1 MQEAL
6 EDEVFY
12 NTPIPVINT
21 SLSETFNFLDDLTMK
36 LESVA
41 ANPAGMLQE
50 VETAIE
56 SALGIGDDAFSLG
69 LSNGNLDI
77 NFNWKAIFSDKF
89 DFNLDLNTFKE
100 LSGNVGAAALDA
112 IDSFA
117 DLAGGGNLTLE
128 AIAELNFDI
137 GINLDSLLKGEAKI
151 FLRDYDKSTG
161 KGTHAQIG
169 ARVEGRELDL
179 NFKAGP
185 INLGIN
191 NGTVVLDAD
200 GNLETKDYAG
210 LLVAIDQK
218 AGSTPDDGLFY
229 IGKESFGDNFQV
241 KVNGGFD
248 VNLPLRMEL
257 AGFDTNIG
265 TFEVKT
271 NPVYGDQ
278 GLVQLFKH
286 LANSADKGAENPLV
300 MKYPDIRK
308 KFEELGG
315 KFSLLGLINDPSFIL
330 DSVDIAVETLED
342 VLDSNLAQDIPLVG
356 DKLGDAASFLRDMR
370 LGILSDLRKKLSG
383 NGKAI
388 EFIRETLYD
397 VLGPNKLNI
406 LLDTNKDNRISIED
420 VMVGWYDKLGNLM
433 QNWSV
438 GGELPGGA
446 DAIQFDMD
454 LGQNLLGTG
463 FDLPLDFSIPGFS
476 LDVDGGFALDIGW
489 KFDFGFGFCLQDS
502 FYLATNEGSEL
513 SLDIKAYLD
522 GSPTDPAITPFK
534 GEGNLLFLKAEIEDN
549 NPDGRASGIYGGLSL
564 DLKGDERGRMSIGKL
579 LSGRAKDLFGVS
591 FGVDTKLDLGMT
603 L

>member
-1 MQEAL
+1 M
-6 EDEVFY
+6 
-12 NTPIPVINT
+12 
-21 SLSETFNFLDDLTMK
+21 
-36 LESVA
+36 
-41 ANPAGMLQE
+41 
-50 VETAIE
+50 
-56 SALGIGDDAFSLG
+56 
-69 LSNGNLDI
+69 
-77 NFNWKAIFSDKF
+77 
-89 DFNLDLNTFKE
+89 
-100 LSGNVGAAALDA
+100 
-112 IDSFA
+112 
-117 DLAGGGNLTLE
+117 
-128 AIAELNFDI
+128 
-137 GINLDSLLKGEAKI
+137 
-151 FLRDYDKSTG
+151 
-161 KGTHAQIG
+161 
-169 ARVEGRELDL
+169 
-179 NFKAGP
+179 
-185 INLGIN
+185 
-191 NGTVVLDAD
+191 
-200 GNLETKDYAG
+200 
-210 LLVAIDQK
+210 
-218 AGSTPDDGLFY
+218 
-229 IGKESFGDNFQV
+229 
-241 KVNGGFD
+241 
-248 VNLPLRMEL
+248 
-257 AGFDTNIG
+257 
-265 TFEVKT
+265 
-271 NPVYGDQ
+271 
-278 GLVQLFKH
+278 
-286 LANSADKGAENPLV
+286 
-300 MKYPDIRK
+300 
-308 KFEELGG
+308 
-315 KFSLLGLINDPSFIL
+315 
-330 DSVDIAVETLED
+330 
-342 VLDSNLAQDIPLVG
+342 AQDIPLVG

-489 KFDFGFGFCLQDS
+489 KFDFGFGFSLQDS

-564 DLKGDERGRMSIGKL
+564 ALKGDERGRMTIGKL

-603 L
+603 LGLDGAKGLPKIVADLEFDWSWKLGEEMKAPSFGLREMRIDIGSLLNDFVIPISEQVRDVLKPMKPLIEVLSKEITGMNLIAPKNPNLMGLINLIMEIKGRKPIDWSFVSEAKQMLGLVNQLVDKFANLQPGDPLPLGDIMGLGTSNVQATPTQNAPQSTEIDKFLQENTRQAGSVKKSAGTKTTPRSGFQIMPYIKDISNWKNLLTGGSATLFTYELPLLEFAADFNALLAVIP